1 MSEDESNESTPT
13 SSDIE
18 DSEEPN
24 ETFSTF
30 DHHYND
36 PFYVDKTLLIKKLL
50 KVNHVLIIAPSRF
63 GKSLNMDMVK
73 RFVEI
78 ECDEKGNPIE
88 LKIDEAARRLKKKQP
103 QSKNYEL
110 FKGKKIFREKEI
122 MYKHFGKYPTI
133 CADFGGVQ
141 GSNFEQILD
150 SLRTVVH
157 RAYQKHDYLLK
168 ADLWNREAFVK
179 KDFMDYFNLRKS
191 KLRTVEEIKTG
202 LVLLSKFLHAHYGR
216 RVFVFIDE
224 FDVPVNRMVYKDRMD
239 SNDREDTIELL
250 QVMIRDLLKG
260 SDDFVERSLSN
271 ACQQLGGILSGSA
284 NNVRLCSFMQKH
296 SFVEFYG
303 FHKDEV
309 KDLLKRAGLSD
320 HLNEVTAM
328 YNGYKKILKN
338 GDVIEISSP
347 WAIMQ
352 YVLTTVFDIYWS
364 AGIPKQI
371 KAAIGNSKI
380 RSKIADIMMGKCVE
394 IKYCKK
400 LEIQDIEKL
409 NKMICRIEI
418 DEQDVNLFLQF
429 LLEMAFFYPSPG
441 KDKTLQLN
449 LPNESVRTV
458 LNDILY
464 KTDFIKKYFDHSPV
478 DIKNFTDSA
487 ESVATSCKKRLE
499 ETEDIDH
506 TKSNAFIKKKFYELA
521 NNIKTLFNSGKNP
534 PENEREFQAG
544 LYIYLKQVFHY
555 AAIERYTCHNTV
567 CDIVII
573 IGDYMLII
581 EIKHFRKSAPDA
593 YAQVLDNKYCTLS
606 QKASV
611 EKAFPTNTPNVEG
624 HIPMGLHR
632 DKDGEISITYSLKD
646 AVVVTV
652 STKDQIKKKSK
663 NQKKKQTNK

>member
-78 ECDEKGNPIE
+78 ERDEKGNPIE

-380 RSKIADIMMGKCVE
+380 RSKIADIMMGKCV
-394 IKYCKK
+394 
-400 LEIQDIEKL
+400 
-409 NKMICRIEI
+409 
-418 DEQDVNLFLQF
+418 
-429 LLEMAFFYPSPG
+429 
-441 KDKTLQLN
+441 
-449 LPNESVRTV
+449 
-458 LNDILY
+458 
-464 KTDFIKKYFDHSPV
+464 
-478 DIKNFTDSA
+478 
-487 ESVATSCKKRLE
+487 
-499 ETEDIDH
+499 
-506 TKSNAFIKKKFYELA
+506 
-521 NNIKTLFNSGKNP
+521 
-534 PENEREFQAG
+534 
-544 LYIYLKQVFHY
+544 FHY

-581 EIKHFRKSAPDA
+581 KIKHFRKSAPDA

-606 QKASV
+606 EKASV

-624 HIPMGLHR
+624 HIPMRLHR

>member
-1 MSEDESNESTPT
+1 MELRSTKRRKMSEDESNESTPT

-487 ESVATSCKKRLE
+487 E
-499 ETEDIDH
+499 I
-506 TKSNAFIKKKFYELA
+506 
-521 NNIKTLFNSGKNP
+521 
-534 PENEREFQAG
+534 
-544 LYIYLKQVFHY
+544 
-555 AAIERYTCHNTV
+555 

-581 EIKHFRKSAPDA
+581 KIKHFRKSAPDA

-606 QKASV
+606 EKASV

-624 HIPMGLHR
+624 HIPMRLHR

-646 AVVVTV
+646 AVVVNYVVQEAIVVIKDIFRKYPNKYESKISTLCENLDKLDELANADDYSRV
-652 STKDQIKKKSK
+652 SWKVFMMKIHKFSYNFSQQLL
-663 NQKKKQTNK
+663 NYF